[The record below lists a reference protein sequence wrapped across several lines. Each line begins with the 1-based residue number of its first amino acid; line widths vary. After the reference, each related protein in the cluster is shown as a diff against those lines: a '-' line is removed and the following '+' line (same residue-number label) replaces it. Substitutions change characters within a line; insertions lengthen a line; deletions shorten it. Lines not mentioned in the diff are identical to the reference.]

1 MHFLKRLGLKYT
13 LLIIAGALVA
23 AYQLTDTFDQ
33 YKNQKP
39 TLEHYMEEW
48 DEIMPPSIT
57 ICASDPYK
65 QNDDVMMPEFDK
77 EDQEFFNW
85 PDTDV
90 ITRWKGK

>member
-1 MHFLKRLGLKYT
+1 
-13 LLIIAGALVA
+13 
-23 AYQLTDTFDQ
+23 
-33 YKNQKP
+33 
-39 TLEHYMEEW
+39 
-48 DEIMPPSIT
+48 MPPSIT

-77 EDQEFFNW
+77 EDQEFLNW

>member
-23 AYQLTDTFDQ
+23 AYQLTDTFDK

-39 TLEHYMEEW
+39 SLEHYMEEW

-65 QNDDVMMPEFDK
+65 QNDDYMMPEFDK